1 MCVSS
6 LTPLR
11 WGFFG
16 VICIAL
22 LGCSTSVDPNYMRLL
37 EPTGDAPPSANTLG
51 SGDRIGI
58 RVYGE
63 EDLDGEFVISPSG
76 TINFPLTGKLQ
87 VNGMT
92 CSGVEDEL
100 TQALREDYVRRPSV
114 SCSVLEFNSKKI
126 YVFGEVK
133 RPGTFRFDDN
143 MTVVQAVT
151 LAGGFSERASEN
163 NMTVVREID
172 GRKVRVRVPVDA
184 IIEGQVE
191 NLQLMPGD
199 ILFVPESLY

>member
-1 MCVSS
+1 MCVAFS
-6 LTPLR
+6 
-11 WGFFG
+11 
-16 VICIAL
+16 
-22 LGCSTSVDPNYMRLL
+22 GCVTSVDPNYVRLL

-51 SGDRIGI
+51 AGDRIAI

-63 EDLDGEFVISPSG
+63 EGLGGEFVISPSG

-87 VNGMT
+87 VDGMT

-100 TQALREDYVRRPSV
+100 TRALREGYLRRPSV

-163 NMTVVREID
+163 KTTIVRRLD
-172 GRKVRVRVPVDA
+172 GQKVRVRVPIDA
-184 IIEGQVE
+184 IIEGEVE
-191 NLQLMPGD
+191 NLQLVPGD
-199 ILFVPESLY
+199 ILYVPESIY

>member
-1 MCVSS
+1 
-6 LTPLR
+6 
-11 WGFFG
+11 
-16 VICIAL
+16 
-22 LGCSTSVDPNYMRLL
+22 LGCSTPVDPNYLRML

-51 SGDRIGI
+51 AGDRIAI
-58 RVYGE
+58 RVYNE
-63 EDLDGEFVISPSG
+63 EGLGGEFVVSPSG

-87 VNGMT
+87 VDGMT

-100 TQALREDYVRRPSV
+100 THALREGYLRRPSV
-114 SCSVLEFNSKKI
+114 SCSVVEFNSKKI

-151 LAGGFSERASEN
+151 LAGGFSTRASPN
-163 NMTVVREID
+163 KTTVVRKLD
-172 GRKVRVRVPVDA
+172 GRKVRVRVPIDA
-184 IIEGQVE
+184 IIEGEVG
-191 NLQLMPGD
+191 NLSLQPGD